1 MKILVLFFYIFICI
15 NSYIY
20 ASTEQNDRGI
30 GTRQA
35 QGIGKG
41 IILGSLLG
49 GVIGNQKDK
58 SVEGILIG
66 GTVGAML
73 GSEIGKNKDHR
84 IEKQKKARTENPL
97 SSKVI
102 NFSNHQNY
110 SYDHPS
116 VCSSVH
122 PNKDL
127 INAKRA
133 AEDAEQELR
142 NLEARIREKERR
154 ERLIT
159 EYRFREQNARERIL
173 DLRSDDH
180 LLR

>member
-1 MKILVLFFYIFICI
+1 MKKLVLLFYILFCI

-20 ASTEQNDRGI
+20 ASTEYNDRGI

-58 SVEGILIG
+58 SVEGVLIG
-66 GTVGAML
+66 GAVGAML
-73 GSEIGKNKDHR
+73 GSEIGKNKDYR
-84 IEKQKKARTENPL
+84 IEKQKKVRKE
-97 SSKVI
+97 SSSSPTVI
-102 NFSNHQNY
+102 NYSTHQNFA
-110 SYDHPS
+110 YDHPS
-116 VCSSVH
+116 RCSSAH
-122 PNKDL
+122 PNNDL
-127 INAKRA
+127 TNAKRA

-154 ERLIT
+154 ERLLA
-159 EYRFREQNARERIL
+159 EYRYREQNARERIL
-173 DLRSDDH
+173 NLRSHDH